1 MQRKSRA
8 SFASHNEWLVYVRR
22 ELPCDEQTYV
32 LAFGRTELLLSFL
45 EVRNQ
50 SLPAELKAELDLILG
65 LPYLDCADR
74 LDTLNDR
81 IMAHLIEVL
90 FAEAGPTL
98 DLEKHTRR
106 LTSRQQ
112 TQELLDHL
120 ASRNPYFRLWI
131 DYKGRVGGEF
141 NERAWND
148 FLRRQLGE
156 NDADSLDFAK
166 AMGELDRLLVW
177 FHDHNIPLPQYF
189 FERTWFLH
197 FLHEP
202 ERLAQTRALL
212 NALVAEIP
220 PCMSA

>member
-8 SFASHNEWLVYVRR
+8 SFANHDEWLVYVRR

-65 LPYLDCADR
+65 LPDPDRADR

-81 IMAHLIEVL
+81 IMAHLIEML

-98 DLEKHTRR
+98 DQEKHTRR
-106 LTSRQQ
+106 LTPRQQ

-131 DYKGRVGGEF
+131 DYKGRAGGEF
-141 NERAWND
+141 NERAWID

-156 NDADSLDFAK
+156 DDADSLDFAK
-166 AMGELDRLLVW
+166 EWRSWIG
-177 FHDHNIPLPQYF
+177 
-189 FERTWFLH
+189 FLSGSMTRIFRCLASSLSALGSFISCVNQKEWLRRAP
-197 FLHEP
+197 FLS
-202 ERLAQTRALL
+202 T
-212 NALVAEIP
+212 LVAEIP
-220 PCMSA
+220 PCMCA